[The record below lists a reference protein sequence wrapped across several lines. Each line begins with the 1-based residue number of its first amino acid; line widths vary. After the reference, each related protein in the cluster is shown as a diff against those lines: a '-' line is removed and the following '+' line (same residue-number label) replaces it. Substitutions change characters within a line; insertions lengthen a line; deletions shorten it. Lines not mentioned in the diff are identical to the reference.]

1 MTIDLAYWF
10 MEIGT
15 WLIAIG
21 LTFGAFAG
29 LLWCMAK
36 LCELGERK

>member
-1 MTIDLAYWF
+1 
-10 MEIGT
+10 MEFAELLMDIGT

-21 LTFGAFAG
+21 LMFGCFAG